1 MLDEITFPTRLY
13 PIGDKATSGFA
24 YLTEKEKLQ
33 EIVADLCKKLHH
45 PVALIDYNAL
55 NDAEITDKLESTVE
69 MFPMRRSCSVFRK
82 CAGDNY
88 CTECDNFHAKCMENS
103 KAAIEERIQKNVV
116 NVPDFF
122 YPGYKKRLP
131 KVLEG
136 FTRPVVEYHCPMLG
150 YRELLFPLM
159 YQDKI
164 YGVLFAGQIMVIGQ
178 DQQIIKEIS
187 TSFFKKKKPEELFE
201 SFAVRYNAQDYVE
214 KDLDSNRIREMI
226 ITSDENAEIYDDVL
240 SFKRSPDA
248 ALDYYSKSFRSQEEY
263 IAFIGN
269 VCTKIEETEKKISEL
284 YKKHTKLLITNEL
297 SSIAEKFYENYEIVH
312 KLDYQNKYDLR
323 TDELESAW
331 EALWIFANEIKQR
344 FGLVND
350 IILFG
355 DGQVLKIADSSKKR
369 VVFSISNSKE
379 YKNSTF
385 DFSLGR
391 PKGFNDY
398 ANSLKHT
405 GIFVGLSENLP
416 KENSILILC
425 DDIAMLILV
434 NNLENYLEFYE
445 PLADAIGYELTR
457 INNLVALCTANLL
470 KEKYL
475 LTLRMYRHESA
486 HTSTRLM
493 SSINRYFSN
502 NGQRFINSTDE
513 KRGRVY
519 NDMKN
524 TVQLISNIA
533 DNISFVTGSSIP
545 QDGAACFDVVDMLYK
560 WQIMFQDELDNRNLE
575 IVIYRGNY
583 DSSTMGYKMWA
594 HLKEFIKEITQLDG
608 DYTEA
613 PREII
618 INSKLFELLVYNIVD
633 NAVKYAYRGTNIYII
648 WCRNKED
655 YELTIT
661 SYGPYMEKDNS
672 MYRLYVR
679 GALYQSNL
687 RQGDGLGLYVVK
699 QTAKMLGILVTHT
712 SDRISKYNVP
722 LIPWYRKTDFS
733 KIKDYSKIDDS
744 VLTQYDDVSQA
755 SFAVNEYNPT
765 KIKEHDLTKLY
776 LRNRINM
783 ETWRT
788 TFRIRIPVRNTK
800 Q

>member
-88 CTECDNFHAKCMENS
+88 CTECDIFHAKCMENS
-103 KAAIEERIQKNVV
+103 KAAIEKRIQNNVA
-116 NVPDFF
+116 NVPDYF
-122 YPGYKKRLP
+122 YPGYIKRLP
-131 KVLEG
+131 KVLDG

-159 YQDKI
+159 YQGKI

-201 SFAVRYNAQDYVE
+201 NFVVRYNAQDYVE

-263 IAFIGN
+263 ITFIGN
-269 VCTKIEETEKKISEL
+269 VCTRIEETEKKITEL

-297 SSIAEKFYENYEIVH
+297 SSIADKFYENFDRIHERIF
-312 KLDYQNKYDLR
+312 QNKHDLR
-323 TDELESAW
+323 TEELAYAW
-331 EALWIFANEIKQR
+331 DSLRLFANEIKQR
-344 FGLVND
+344 FSLVD
-350 IILFG
+350 MIIMYG
-355 DGQVLKIADSSKKR
+355 DGQRLRIEDSSKKN
-369 VVFSISNSKE
+369 VVFTVPDSKE
-379 YKNSTF
+379 YLDESF
-385 DFSLGR
+385 DFSLGH
-391 PKGFNDY
+391 PKGLNNHD
-398 ANSLKHT
+398 NSLKHNN
-405 GIFVGLSENLP
+405 ILEGLSENLP
-416 KENSILILC
+416 KENSILVQC

-434 NNLENYLEFYE
+434 KDLKKQPEFYE
-445 PLADAIGYELTR
+445 SLADAIGDELTK
-457 INNLVALCTANLL
+457 INDVVALCTANLL

-493 SSINRYFSN
+493 SNINRYLSN
-502 NGQRFINSTDE
+502 NGQRFLNTTNE
-513 KRGRVY
+513 KRQRVY

-533 DNISFVTGSSIP
+533 DNIGFVTGSSIP
-545 QDGAACFDVVDMLYK
+545 EGGVARFDVVDMLYK
-560 WQIMFQDELDNRNLE
+560 WQIMFQGELENRNLD
-575 IVIYRGNY
+575 ISIYRGGY
-583 DSSTMGYKMWA
+583 DSSTVGFKLSE
-594 HLKEFIKEITQLDG
+594 HLKGIIEEITLIEG

-618 INSKLFELLVYNIVD
+618 VNSRLFELLVYNIVD
-633 NAVKYAYRGTNIYII
+633 NAVKYAYRGTNIYLI
-648 WCRNKED
+648 WCRNKDD
-655 YELTIT
+655 YELFVT
-661 SYGPYMEKDNS
+661 SYGPYMKEDDS

-679 GALYQSNL
+679 GTFNQSNP

-699 QTAKMLGILVTHT
+699 QIAEKLGIRVTHNCK
-712 SDRISKYNVP
+712 RISKYNVP
-722 LIPWYRKTDFS
+722 LIPWYQKTDFS
-733 KIKDYSKIDDS
+733 RIKGYSKVDDS
-744 VLTQYDDVSQA
+744 ELIKHDNVSQA
-755 SFAVNEYNPT
+755 SLAINEYEPT
-765 KIKEHDLTKLY
+765 KIKEDDLTPIY
-776 LRNRINM
+776 LCRRIKM
-783 ETWRT
+783 ETCRT
-788 TFRIRIPVRNTK
+788 TFRIRIPVK
-800 Q
+800 IGK